1 MYLLY
6 VQIIHTIAFNH
17 NNLRCKMK
25 NIILYITTVFIWGST
40 WFAIEFQLGI
50 VPVEVSIFYRFGLA
64 AIIMW
69 TYCLWKSIPLKLSMK
84 DHGFMLLLALGNFST
99 NYAILYY
106 AQNYLNSAM
115 TSIAFSTLLLMNI
128 VNTRVFF
135 GKPIAARVY
144 AGAIF
149 GLLGI
154 IALFW
159 NDITAI
165 DATDKTI
172 YGLLLVLIGALVAS
186 LGNMV
191 SFRNSQSQIN
201 VLVAN
206 AWGMLYGTLI
216 LGMWVVMNGQAF
228 QFSFESSY
236 ILSLLYLAIFG
247 SVIAFATYFHLLKN
261 MGPEKASYL
270 IVLFPVVAVI
280 LSSLFE
286 GFVFKTH
293 MILGFLLVIMG
304 NVTVLTSKESFEKL
318 IRRFR

>member
-1 MYLLY
+1 M
-6 VQIIHTIAFNH
+6 
-17 NNLRCKMK
+17 MK
-25 NIILYITTVFIWGST
+25 NIILYVTTVFIWGST
-40 WFAIEFQLGI
+40 WFAIEFQLGVVDI
-50 VPVEVSIFYRFGLA
+50 EVSIFYRFGLA

-69 TYCLWKSIPLKLSMK
+69 TYCLWKSIPLNLSIK
-84 DHGFMLLLALGNFST
+84 NHGFMMLLALGNFST

-128 VNTRVFF
+128 VNTRIFF

-144 AGAIF
+144 AGAIV
-149 GLLGI
+149 GLMGI

-159 NDITAI
+159 DDITII
-165 DATDKTI
+165 DSTSKTY
-172 YGLLLVLIGALVAS
+172 YGLLLVLAGAMVAS

-191 SFRNSQSQIN
+191 SFRNSQSRIN

-206 AWGMLYGTLI
+206 AWGMLYGTII
-216 LGMWVVMNGQAF
+216 LGLWVILNGQSF
-228 QFSFESSY
+228 QFSFESGY
-236 ILSLLYLAIFG
+236 ILSLLYLALFG
-247 SVIAFATYFHLLKN
+247 SVIAFATYFNLLKN

-293 MILGFLLVIMG
+293 MILGFLLVILG
-304 NVTVLTSKESFEKL
+304 NVIVLTSRNTVEKL
-318 IRRFR
+318 INRFK